1 MSNSVPA
8 ASAILEATIDEVD
21 TLNNDI
27 TETEDRLRR
36 LKERRK
42 FLAEHLMVELVTNE
56 QLNNGAQLKDG
67 TVVDFE
73 REFYL
78 NILKSERPKALDWVA
93 ANGGA
98 QAIRHSIVVSF
109 PAGREADAEVF
120 MRMAN
125 LIVGVEVDVD
135 SHLHGAT
142 MRKFVKDKFFAG
154 VEVPECVGVYAP
166 LVVRPRMG

>member
-1 MSNSVPA
+1 MTPQVPA
-8 ASAILEATIDEVD
+8 ASAVLEATIDEVD
-21 TLNNDI
+21 RLNNDI
-27 TETEDRLRR
+27 TEAEDQLRR

-56 QLNNGAQLKDG
+56 QLNSGAQLKDG

-98 QAIRHSIVVSF
+98 QAIRHSIVVAF

-120 MRMAN
+120 MRMASM
-125 LIVGVEVDVD
+125 IAGVEVDVD
-135 SHLHGAT
+135 SQLHGAT
-142 MRKFVKDKFFAG
+142 MRKFVKEKFFTG
-154 VEVPECVGVYAP
+154 IDVPECIGVYAP
-166 LVVRPRMG
+166 LVVRPRMS